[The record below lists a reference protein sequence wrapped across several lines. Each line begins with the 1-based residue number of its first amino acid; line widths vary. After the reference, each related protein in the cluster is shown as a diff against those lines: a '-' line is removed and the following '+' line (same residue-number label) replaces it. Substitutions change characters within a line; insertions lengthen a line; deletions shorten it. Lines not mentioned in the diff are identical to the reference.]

1 MPEPIYLKLAIPT
14 PLRRHF
20 EYLPPPS
27 SEDFQWFPGQRL
39 RVPFGRQVLT
49 AILVE
54 VLHETTIPPKQLKAA
69 QACLDPSPALPADIL
84 HLCAWAAQYYQ
95 CPPGEVYSTALP
107 ALLRQGEQATL
118 TGEPYYRLSTEGKG
132 LPETGLKRAP
142 KQAEVLA
149 LLRAHKQL
157 SVMALKDSN
166 VSSATLKSLET
177 KGLLE
182 RFIEVPCADAP
193 QREGFLAEI
202 ELQLNEEQEIA
213 FEALQFDR
221 YQSYLLE
228 GTTGSGKT
236 EVYLQAIARVLA
248 DGKQALVLIPEIGLT
263 PQTLGRFQRRFNVPI
278 AALHSGLNDKERL
291 QAWLQASHG
300 YARIIIGTRSAIF
313 TPMTAPGI
321 IIVDEEHDTSFKQQ
335 DGFRYSARDLAAVRA
350 NHHQIPLI
358 LGTATPALET
368 LHNAI
373 SGRYQHLRLANRAAG
388 AKAPSVKL
396 LDIRGQRL
404 QHGIADELLSAISDE
419 VMAGNQVLVF
429 LNRRGFA
436 PTLMCHD
443 CGWQALCPYCDTR
456 LTVHQQPRH
465 LHCHHCDHQRR
476 IPGQCPSCHSLEVQ
490 ALGMGTERSETELQA
505 LFPNTR
511 IIRID
516 RDTTRRK
523 NAMNDLL
530 DEINTGKPCIL
541 VGTQMLAKGHH
552 FPDVTLVAIIDADG
566 GLFSADFRGPERM
579 GQLITQVAGRAG
591 RASKPG
597 RVVLQSHH
605 TDHPMIM
612 SLMFEGYHRFARH
625 LLRERQVANMPPYR
639 YLALIKAEAQDAQ
652 LATQLLTYAREM
664 AESIHTSSDT
674 LQFLGP
680 LPANM
685 ERRGGRFR
693 FQLQINTNSR
703 SILNKL
709 LGEIGLKLENHPL
722 NRKVRW
728 AIDVDPQDMS

>member
-1 MPEPIYLKLAIPT
+1 
-14 PLRRHF
+14 
-20 EYLPPPS
+20 
-27 SEDFQWFPGQRL
+27 
-39 RVPFGRQVLT
+39 
-49 AILVE
+49 
-54 VLHETTIPPKQLKAA
+54 
-69 QACLDPSPALPADIL
+69 
-84 HLCAWAAQYYQ
+84 
-95 CPPGEVYSTALP
+95 
-107 ALLRQGEQATL
+107 
-118 TGEPYYRLSTEGKG
+118 
-132 LPETGLKRAP
+132 
-142 KQAEVLA
+142 
-149 LLRAHKQL
+149 
-157 SVMALKDSN
+157 
-166 VSSATLKSLET
+166 
-177 KGLLE
+177 
-182 RFIEVPCADAP
+182 
-193 QREGFLAEI
+193 
-202 ELQLNEEQEIA
+202 
-213 FEALQFDR
+213 
-221 YQSYLLE
+221 
-228 GTTGSGKT
+228 
-236 EVYLQAIARVLA
+236 
-248 DGKQALVLIPEIGLT
+248 
-263 PQTLGRFQRRFNVPI
+263 
-278 AALHSGLNDKERL
+278 
-291 QAWLQASHG
+291 
-300 YARIIIGTRSAIF
+300 
-313 TPMTAPGI
+313 
-321 IIVDEEHDTSFKQQ
+321 
-335 DGFRYSARDLAAVRA
+335 
-350 NHHQIPLI
+350 
-358 LGTATPALET
+358 
-368 LHNAI
+368 
-373 SGRYQHLRLANRAAG
+373 LRLANRAAG

-652 LATQLLTYAREM
+652 LATQLLTYARET

>member
-1 MPEPIYLKLAIPT
+1 MAEPIYLKLAIPT

-27 SEDFQWFPGQRL
+27 SEDFQWLPGQRL
-39 RVPFGRQVLT
+39 RVPFGRQELT

-54 VLHETTIPPKQLKAA
+54 VLNESTIPPKQLKAA
-69 QACLDPSPALPADIL
+69 LSCLDHSPALPSDIL

-107 ALLRQGEQATL
+107 ALLRQGEQAAL
-118 TGEPYYRLSTEGKG
+118 TGEAYCRLSTEGKG

-142 KQAEVLA
+142 KQAEVLS
-149 LLRAHKQL
+149 LLRAHNQL
-157 SVMALKDSN
+157 SVLALKDAN

-177 KGLLE
+177 KGLIE
-182 RFIEVPCADAP
+182 RFSEIPSADTP
-193 QREGFLAEI
+193 QREGFMAEA
-202 ELQLNEEQEIA
+202 ELTLNEEQLIA

-228 GTTGSGKT
+228 GITGSGKT

-291 QAWLQASHG
+291 QAWLQASQG

-373 SGRYQHLRLANRAAG
+373 SGRYQHLRLAKRAAD

-404 QHGIADELLSAISDE
+404 QHGIAGELLNAIGEETS
-419 VMAGNQVLVF
+419 AGNQVLVF

-476 IPGQCPSCHSLEVQ
+476 IPVQCPSCHSHEVQ
-490 ALGMGTERSETELQA
+490 ALGMGTERSETELQG

-530 DEINTGKPCIL
+530 DEINTGEPCIL

-652 LATQLLTYAREM
+652 LATQLLTYARET
-664 AESIHTSSDT
+664 AESIHASSDT

-693 FQLQINTNSR
+693 FQLQINTKSR
-703 SILNKL
+703 VMLNKL
-709 LGEIGLKLENHPL
+709 LGEIGLRLESHPL